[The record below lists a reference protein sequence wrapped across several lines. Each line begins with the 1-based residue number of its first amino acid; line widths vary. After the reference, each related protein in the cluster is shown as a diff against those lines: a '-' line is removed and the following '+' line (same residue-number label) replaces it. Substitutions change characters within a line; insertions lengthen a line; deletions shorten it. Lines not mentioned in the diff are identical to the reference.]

1 MGLFV
6 FVLFFL
12 FLLMICRQN
21 GEKHEENDVV
31 QHMPGNVRCLL
42 LSDENL
48 VSPKIVGFSFF
59 KKTDFPN
66 CKHTAVT

>member
-1 MGLFV
+1 M
-6 FVLFFL
+6 
-12 FLLMICRQN
+12 

-48 VSPKIVGFSFF
+48 VSPKIVDFSFF
-59 KKTDFPN
+59 KKKKDFPN
-66 CKHTAVT
+66 CKHTTVA

>member
-1 MGLFV
+1 M
-6 FVLFFL
+6 
-12 FLLMICRQN
+12 

-48 VSPKIVGFSFF
+48 VSPKIVDFSFF
-59 KKTDFPN
+59 KKKDFPN
-66 CKHTAVT
+66 CKHTTVTYRLF